1 MHQAVV
7 ENTCSRQMQTLRVQS
22 LKLRLILNML
32 VILLPVTLLLA
43 YQSWMDLRR
52 AEVVD
57 EAFQRGGR
65 AKVAQERYRLFV
77 QGVSDAVD
85 SGRVAR
91 PALGA
96 LEQARQKVGELAAKR
111 PSPDLTTLL
120 AAIESLTGALE
131 RDASL
136 NQAIGLRTQI
146 HAVDER
152 LQRNV
157 QIDDAAAEAAIVES
171 IATARTQH
179 NVVVAAALFT
189 LLAASYFLYGMIKRL
204 TEPLARAVDTAQR
217 IARGDLSADPA
228 YDPRDDVDGLLRSL
242 ASMERSLFEYRQQV
256 EQRTRELHELTACS
270 QGLAQEADT
279 ANRAKS
285 QFLANMSHEIRT
297 PMNGILG
304 MTELLL
310 GTPLDARQRR
320 FTETVYRS
328 GEGLLQIINDIL
340 DFSKIEAGKFEL
352 DCIEF
357 NLRAVLEDAFEL
369 LATRAH
375 EKRLELICQIDADVP
390 PVVVGDPG
398 RVRQIIT
405 NLVGNAVKFTQE
417 GEVAMRVARTD
428 SGADPAAA
436 MLEFWVRDTG
446 IGMSDATQARLFNA
460 FTQANGSMA
469 RRYGGTGLGLVIT
482 KQLVEMMGGSMDVR
496 SQPDA
501 GSTFHFRLP
510 MPIGS
515 GPPAMPA
522 APDPDSLRG
531 KCALIVEDNPTNAA
545 VLEDHLLQWGVRV
558 WIAGNG
564 VEGLERLSE
573 LHASGARVDLAL
585 IDMKMPLMDGIAFA
599 EALRSSR
606 PSIAPARLVMLTSVA
621 TDEDARRARAAG
633 VDRYLAKPVRQ
644 VELLRAIQPAPESA
658 PAGAVSS
665 VALGAR
671 VLVAEDNAVNQEVIC
686 AMLKN
691 LGCDAFVAAS
701 GAQAL
706 QALTRTE
713 FDLVLM
719 DCQMPEMDGFE
730 AVMHFRRGAN
740 ELFAYINPVQLP
752 IIALTAN
759 ALVGDAEHCL
769 AMGFDDYL
777 SKPFTQQQIDALVR
791 KWLRHDRPPAVA
803 APALLSGVGRFDDAH
818 ACDSIFDGAALDE
831 LRRIDAQ
838 SGDGLL
844 QRVLGVYLGS
854 SAGLVAALH
863 AAIDAAD
870 PHAACTASHSLRSC
884 SANVGAFA
892 LARMCAVIE
901 RLAGERR
908 FDDARESLVRLE
920 REHARVAGALESLRA
935 AELQG

>member
-1 MHQAVV
+1 M
-7 ENTCSRQMQTLRVQS
+7 RTLRVQS
-22 LKLRLILNML
+22 LKLRLILHML
-32 VILLPVTLLLA
+32 VILLPVTLLLG

-52 AEVVD
+52 AQRVD
-57 EAFQRGGR
+57 EAFQRGGK
-65 AKVAQERYRLFV
+65 AKAAHEHYHLFV

-96 LEQARQKVGELAAKR
+96 LEQARQKVGELAAMR
-111 PSPDLTTLL
+111 RSPELTMLL
-120 AAIESLTGALE
+120 ATIESLAGALE

-136 NQAIGLRTQI
+136 NQAVALRTQI

-152 LQRNV
+152 LQRNA
-157 QIDDAAAEAAIVES
+157 QLDDSAAEAAIVES

-179 NVVVAAALFT
+179 KVVVAAALFT

-228 YDPRDDVDGLLRSL
+228 YDARHDVDGLLLSL

-256 EQRTRELHELTACS
+256 EQRTRELHELTARS

-369 LATRAH
+369 LAPRAH

-390 PVVVGDPG
+390 PVVVGDSG

-428 SGADPAAA
+428 SGADPGAT
-436 MLEFWVRDTG
+436 MLEFWIRDTG

-482 KQLVEMMGGSMDVR
+482 RQLVEMMGGSMDVR
-496 SQPDA
+496 SQLGA

-510 MPIGS
+510 LPIGS
-515 GPPAMPA
+515 SLPAMPA
-522 APDPDSLRG
+522 APNPDSLRG
-531 KCALIVEDNPTNAA
+531 RRALIVEDNPTNAA
-545 VLEDHLLQWGVRV
+545 VIEDHLLQWGMQV
-558 WIAGNG
+558 WLAGNG
-564 VEGLERLSE
+564 VEGLERLAE
-573 LHASGARVDLAL
+573 LHASGARIDLAL
-585 IDMKMPLMDGIAFA
+585 IDMKMPLMDGIACA
-599 EALRSSR
+599 EALRGR
-606 PSIAPARLVMLTSVA
+606 PTIAPARRVMLTSVA

-644 VELLRAIQPAPESA
+644 ADLLRAIQPAPESA
-658 PAGAVSS
+658 PTGAAAT

-671 VLVAEDNAVNQEVIC
+671 VLVAEDNAVNQEVIG

-706 QALTRTE
+706 QALTRSE

-730 AVMHFRRGAN
+730 AVTHFRRGAN
-740 ELFAYINPVQLP
+740 ERFAYINPVQLP

-777 SKPFTQQQIDALVR
+777 SKPFTQQQIEAIVR
-791 KWLRHDRPPAVA
+791 KWMRHDRPAVGV
-803 APALLSGVGRFDDAH
+803 APAASSGIGRFDDANVY
-818 ACDSIFDGAALDE
+818 DSIFDGAALDE

-844 QRVLGVYLGS
+844 QRVLGVYLS
-854 SAGLVAALH
+854 SSVGLVAALQT
-863 AAIDAAD
+863 AIDAGD
-870 PHAACTASHSLRSC
+870 PHAACTASHSLCSC

-892 LARMCAVIE
+892 LARTCAFIE
-901 RLAGERR
+901 RLAGEQR

-935 AELQG
+935 AELRA